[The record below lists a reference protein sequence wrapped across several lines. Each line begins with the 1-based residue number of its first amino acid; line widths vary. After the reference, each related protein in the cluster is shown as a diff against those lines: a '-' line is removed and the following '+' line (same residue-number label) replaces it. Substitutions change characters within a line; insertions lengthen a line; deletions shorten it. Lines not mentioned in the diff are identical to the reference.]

1 MASLR
6 ISFLLPWFLKI
17 PIINMTHM
25 DFKILNFLFI
35 KHGQISL
42 NLLFVLTN
50 YKRQGQTFDKLIVD
64 LYKPPKHMT
73 IIMHNMYWLFF
84 VHNSIE
90 VVIIQW
96 DIQNEDI
103 QNTSPKY

>member
-1 MASLR
+1 
-6 ISFLLPWFLKI
+6 
-17 PIINMTHM
+17 M
-25 DFKILNFLFI
+25 DFKILNYLFI

-73 IIMHNMYWLFF
+73 IIMHNMY
-84 VHNSIE
+84 
-90 VVIIQW
+90 
-96 DIQNEDI
+96 
-103 QNTSPKY
+103 